1 MPHKWASVDVVLL
14 LQPLSK
20 AHARGKVVAYRV
32 NAACS
37 AYSDEREIPAGNKI
51 ELDLPINSSCTVH
64 LDAGTEHGYNDS
76 LHPLSVTIPSHYE
89 GQSEFD
95 IATVSL
101 PQALLVV
108 IWMSN
113 FFTARLSSKFVMKWY
128 ALLTT
133 LWDISV
139 RKPAMHCNM
148 HCGYW

>member
-1 MPHKWASVDVVLL
+1 M
-14 LQPLSK
+14 
-20 AHARGKVVAYRV
+20 VAYRV

-113 FFTARLSSKFVMKWY
+113 FFTARLSSKFVMK
-128 ALLTT
+128 
-133 LWDISV
+133 
-139 RKPAMHCNM
+139 
-148 HCGYW
+148 